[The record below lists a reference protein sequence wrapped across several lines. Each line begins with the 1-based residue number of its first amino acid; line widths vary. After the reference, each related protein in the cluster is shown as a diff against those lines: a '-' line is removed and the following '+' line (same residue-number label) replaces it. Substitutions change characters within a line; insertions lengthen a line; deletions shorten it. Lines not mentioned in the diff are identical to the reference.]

1 MTELLKVAQVAE
13 ELAVSRQT
21 VRNLINSGKLEV
33 IQVGESSKSDRIER
47 RELERY
53 KRAQRRNRAQTGAK
67 PPKVVQ
73 IRKPNVRDE
82 LDRLLG

>member
-33 IQVGESSKSDRIER
+33 IQVGESSKSDRIDS
-47 RELERY
+47 
-53 KRAQRRNRAQTGAK
+53 Q
-67 PPKVVQ
+67 
-73 IRKPNVRDE
+73 
-82 LDRLLG
+82 LLCNLGHFEQFGH

>member
-33 IQVGESSKSDRIER
+33 IQVRDRAV
-47 RELERY
+47 LVLDM
-53 KRAQRRNRAQTGAK
+53 AQ
-67 PPKVVQ
+67 
-73 IRKPNVRDE
+73 D
-82 LDRLLG
+82 